1 MAVINIHLAV
11 TLYTGNYRATPVMDR
26 GCWPV
31 KLGCHLILSFPAA
44 AVSLCAFPLRRNM
57 GSTFKMFNEIIKSAG
72 AACVVSKTNLII
84 GKMKKLFNY
93 NDNSKKY
100 KNR

>member
-1 MAVINIHLAV
+1 
-11 TLYTGNYRATPVMDR
+11 
-26 GCWPV
+26 
-31 KLGCHLILSFPAA
+31 
-44 AVSLCAFPLRRNM
+44 
-57 GSTFKMFNEIIKSAG
+57 MFNEIIKSAG

-100 KNR
+100 KNRFFISLAYKLSGRCVYSVYSGSN